1 MIIPHKQLPPETLQA
16 VIEDWLSRQSQETDI
31 VEMSRQSMI
40 DQVLKLLD
48 RGKMCVTWDDE
59 SQTIN
64 LLDAETAK
72 AREQEF
78 PGDSQ

>member
-1 MIIPHKQLPPETLQA
+1 MIIPHKQLLPETLQA
-16 VIEDWLSRQSQETDI
+16 VIEDWLSRQTQETDI

-64 LLDAETAK
+64 LLDAETAQ

-78 PGDSQ
+78 PGDSE